1 MVSRQKKTAT
11 ALEGG
16 GLEPYMKSV
25 CICGSF
31 RFYEEMVDLRHAL
44 QARGVLCEWPL
55 PGPRREPQ
63 AMTADEA
70 RDAIMHHLESMD
82 RAEII
87 FVFNKDGYV
96 WNSVVMEIGYAYAR
110 RKPVY
115 VLAPLHDPFLM
126 PLASAVVSIEE
137 LMQLV
142 YPSHA

>member
-1 MVSRQKKTAT
+1 
-11 ALEGG
+11 
-16 GLEPYMKSV
+16 MKSV

-31 RFYEEMVDLRHAL
+31 RFYEEMVDLRNAL

-55 PGPRREPQ
+55 PGPRREPH
-63 AMTADEA
+63 AMTVDEA
-70 RDAIMHHLESMD
+70 RDAIMHHLERMD

-87 FVFNKDGYV
+87 FVFNKGGYIG
-96 WNSVVMEIGYAYAR
+96 NSAVMEIGYAYAR

-115 VLAPLHDPFLM
+115 VLAPMHDLFLM
-126 PLASAVVSIEE
+126 PLVSAVVSIEE

>member
-1 MVSRQKKTAT
+1 
-11 ALEGG
+11 
-16 GLEPYMKSV
+16 MKSV

-55 PGPRREPQ
+55 PGARREPQ

-70 RDAIMHHLESMD
+70 RDAIRQHLERMD

-87 FVFNKDGYV
+87 FVFNKGGYV
-96 WNSVVMEIGYAYAR
+96 GNSVVMEIGYAYAR

-115 VLAPLHDPFLM
+115 LLAPLHDPFLR
-126 PLASAVVSIEE
+126 PLVSAVVSIEE

-142 YPSHA
+142 YPAPA